1 MRNPTKEPTI
11 LLVCQEDFLRYESFR
26 ASGRYDMRSE
36 ETRKLTEINYATY
49 RAIIDNY
56 DALSSKWKKE

>member
-1 MRNPTKEPTI
+1 
-11 LLVCQEDFLRYESFR
+11 
-26 ASGRYDMRSE
+26 MRSE
-36 ETRKLTEINYATY
+36 ETRELTEINYATY